1 VPAAADRRVGGSRLI
16 GGSRIAM
23 ARHTPPRR
31 PKKPTPDAEAC
42 RAHDVLLEQIDSKMD
57 AVIEVAT
64 STKTEL
70 RAEMA
75 AMEQRLTDR
84 VTRVEEAITMHS
96 GQIRRL
102 EDAITTHTAQLRH
115 LQHDLEEMRH

>member
-1 VPAAADRRVGGSRLI
+1 MPRRS
-16 GGSRIAM
+16 
-23 ARHTPPRR
+23 PPRR
-31 PKKPTPDAEAC
+31 PKNSTPGAEGC
-42 RAHDVLLEQIDSKMD
+42 RAHDVLLEQINSKMT
-57 AVIEVAT
+57 AIVEVAT

-96 GQIRRL
+96 GQVRRL

-115 LQHDLEEMRH
+115 LRHDLEEMRH